1 MLIAEEF
8 LLLCLDDQSGK
19 LAVGVSIE
27 PALGGAVLVELG
39 LQERVGVRPGK
50 TPERPDLYVIDS
62 TPTDDPVLD
71 DAVRYLLDN
80 EGVSVYD
87 IVNAFSDSPI
97 TEGLRGRLL
106 VRLAD
111 AGVLTQER
119 GKVLGVF
126 PTTIWPTADPGPETE
141 VRLRLRRA
149 LLDGEAPS
157 ERTAAL
163 VGLLQATGSLEQ
175 AVPTDDT
182 LALKARAASI
192 TEGDWAAQAVR
203 QAVDELTMIFLLLL

>member
-1 MLIAEEF
+1 VLIAEEF
-8 LLLCLDDQSGK
+8 LLLCLDDESGK
-19 LAVGVSIE
+19 LAVGVSME
-27 PALGGAVLVELG
+27 PALGGAVLVELA
-39 LQERVGVRPGK
+39 LRERVGVRPGAK
-50 TPERPDLYVIDS
+50 PERPDLYVIDS

-80 EGVSVYD
+80 EQVSVYD
-87 IVNAFSDSPI
+87 IVNAFSSSPI
-97 TEGLRGRLL
+97 TEGLRSRLL

-126 PTTIWPTADPGPETE
+126 PTTTWPTADPEPEAE

-149 LLDGEAPS
+149 LLDGETPT

-163 VGLLQATGSLEQ
+163 VGLLQATGSLEH
-175 AVPTDDT
+175 AVPTDDRR
-182 LALKARAASI
+182 ALKARAATI
-192 TEGDWAAQAVR
+192 TEGDWAADAVKQAL
-203 QAVDELTMIFLLLL
+203 DELMMIYLLLL